1 MTPSEKKWIRYLLHD
16 LRNPLSAIKTSLQ
29 IRKIKRKKG
38 DESGLDLLDETMSE
52 SVKRLTLLMDMI
64 QFTVQVDGEEGIR
77 AEVSV
82 PEMLNHFPG
91 YLSRHEPDLLKTCQ
105 IEPSGSK
112 MPLLIIP
119 DLVDQVLVGL
129 ILFASHVKTEGSKV
143 FVFGKLN
150 QILIVWQDAS
160 PGNYN
165 SDLFSIEGQVDQK
178 EARQGTGFGIP
189 LIFAHHAINEVLKGS
204 ISFQSDVTAGTVTLV
219 ISLPVA

>member
-1 MTPSEKKWIRYLLHD
+1 MTPSEKKWIRSLLHD
-16 LRNPLSAIKTSLQ
+16 LRNPLSALKTSLQ
-29 IRKIKRKKG
+29 IRKIKIKRG
-38 DESGLDLLDETMSE
+38 DETGLDLLDETMAE

-64 QFTVQVDGEEGIR
+64 QFTVQLDGEEGTR

-82 PEMLNHFPG
+82 PELLNHFPG
-91 YLSRHEPDLLKTCQ
+91 YLSRHEPDLLKSCQ

-119 DLVDQVLVGL
+119 DLVDQVLTGL
-129 ILFASHVKTEGSKV
+129 ILFAAHVKTEGSQI

-165 SDLFSIEGQVDQK
+165 SDLFTIEGQIDQK
-178 EARQGTGFGIP
+178 DARQGTGFGIP

-204 ISFQSDVTAGTVTLV
+204 VSFQSDVTAGTVTLV
-219 ISLPVA
+219 VSLPVA